1 MKAFRN
7 VTRVSQRARRWY
19 GRRCSLGADTLQ
31 PAFSGFDRRLSPAA
45 RQRDRR
51 RCPVCLA
58 GIVLFLRRV
67 AFDLAVGVAVI
78 ARNIV
83 IPAVI

>member
-1 MKAFRN
+1 MGGA
-7 VTRVSQRARRWY
+7 ARF
-19 GRRCSLGADTLQ
+19 GADTLQ
-31 PAFSGFDRRLSPAA
+31 PAFPGFDRRLSPAA

-67 AFDLAVGVAVI
+67 AFNLAEGVAVI